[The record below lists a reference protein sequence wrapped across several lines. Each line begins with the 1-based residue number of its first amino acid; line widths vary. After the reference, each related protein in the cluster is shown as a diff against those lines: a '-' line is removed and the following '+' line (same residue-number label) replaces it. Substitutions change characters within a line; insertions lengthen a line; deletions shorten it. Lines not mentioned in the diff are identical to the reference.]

1 MTDKSA
7 SELERE
13 AERARAQVAD
23 TAELIRDKMSPGQ
36 LMDEFTGYFSG
47 GDGSVAL
54 RNLGSQVRDNPLPIV
69 LVGAGLAW
77 LMLGSSGQTNGSQS
91 GSQPGW
97 GAESGNGRSSLGD
110 SGVPSSQ
117 GLVDAVSTA
126 GATASE
132 LGKSAAD
139 SLSGA
144 ADFAVASLAKMSG
157 QGRQAASDLFKQDPL
172 VLAALGMAVGTAIGA
187 MLPQTEIENEQ
198 LGSYR
203 DQLLDSAEDMLD
215 KGMETAKDV
224 AGKAYATAKRE
235 ADSER
240 LKGGD
245 MTVAEKVGEVV
256 KSVAKETEPEIRDR
270 LGGKSAS

>member
-1 MTDKSA
+1 M
-7 SELERE
+7 
-13 AERARAQVAD
+13 
-23 TAELIRDKMSPGQ
+23 
-36 LMDEFTGYFSG
+36 
-47 GDGSVAL
+47 
-54 RNLGSQVRDNPLPIV
+54 
-69 LVGAGLAW
+69 
-77 LMLGSSGQTNGSQS
+77 
-91 GSQPGW
+91 
-97 GAESGNGRSSLGD
+97 
-110 SGVPSSQ
+110 
-117 GLVDAVSTA
+117 STA

-144 ADFAVASLAKMSG
+144 ANSAVASLAKMSG

-215 KGMETAKDV
+215 KGVEAAKDV

>member
-1 MTDKSA
+1 M
-7 SELERE
+7 
-13 AERARAQVAD
+13 
-23 TAELIRDKMSPGQ
+23 
-36 LMDEFTGYFSG
+36 
-47 GDGSVAL
+47 
-54 RNLGSQVRDNPLPIV
+54 
-69 LVGAGLAW
+69 
-77 LMLGSSGQTNGSQS
+77 
-91 GSQPGW
+91 
-97 GAESGNGRSSLGD
+97 
-110 SGVPSSQ
+110 
-117 GLVDAVSTA
+117 STA

-144 ADFAVASLAKMSG
+144 ADSAVASLAKMSG

-215 KGMETAKDV
+215 KGVEAAKDV

-235 ADSER
+235 ADSDR

-245 MTVAEKVGEVV
+245 MSVAEKVGEVV

-270 LGGKSAS
+270 LGGKSDS